1 MVRKVFQILMC
12 FVSLL
17 LLAGPATAE
26 DKVEKKK
33 ASKNGYGVGEIKK
46 VAGKLAK
53 AMEIDNSKRAD
64 VMNALDRGL
73 QSSEFKEGV
82 KDKPVSAVFVY
93 RAGEGGV
100 IVKFLKGDGK
110 ISFAG
115 GRQKGTIYIK
125 AVSAGAQIGG
135 SAVWGVGLVMGLKK
149 ADYFG
154 GDYTGKATHATAG
167 DESAPGGQFLS
178 LDTEEEEKK
187 HDILL
192 LFSGRGLSA
201 GVGGETLS
209 ITPDW

>member
-1 MVRKVFQILMC
+1 MFRYASLWFACV
-12 FVSLL
+12 VSLVL
-17 LLAGPATAE
+17 LVGPAAAQ
-26 DKVEKKK
+26 DKEKVKK
-33 ASKNGYGVGEIKK
+33 ESKSYSAAEIK
-46 VAGKLAK
+46 AEARRLAK
-53 AMEIDNSKRAD
+53 ALEIDSHKKAD
-64 VMNALDRGL
+64 LMTALDRGL
-73 QSSEFKEGV
+73 KSADFKDAV
-82 KDKPVSAVFVY
+82 KEKPVGAVFVY

-115 GRQKGTIYIK
+115 GRQKGTIYLK
-125 AVSAGAQIGG
+125 AISAGAQIGG

-149 ADYFG
+149 AEDFG

-167 DESAPGGQFLS
+167 DDSAPGGRRLT

-187 HDILL
+187 HDVLL

-209 ITPDW
+209 LTPDW

>member
-1 MVRKVFQILMC
+1 MHRGLFTFGIAVLAMI
-12 FVSLL
+12 
-17 LLAGPATAE
+17 LAGNVALGE
-26 DKVEKKK
+26 EKKK
-33 ASKNGYGVGEIKK
+33 PGKSYSVGEIKK

-53 AMEIDNSKRAD
+53 AMEVDNSKRAD
-64 VMNALDRGL
+64 LMSALERGL
-73 QSSEFKEGV
+73 SSADFKETV
-82 KDKPVSAVFVY
+82 KEKPVNAVFVY

-135 SAVWGVGLVMGLKK
+135 SAVWGVGLVMGLNK
-149 ADYFG
+149 AEHFG

-167 DESAPGGQFLS
+167 DDSAPGGQVLS
-178 LDTEEEEKK
+178 LDTEEDEKK